1 MDLISKQGRN
11 GSILIISI
19 LLCFHYIGNI
29 NYPFFTCQSTFIHQ
43 TELKTPGDSFYS
55 TSSKDL
61 SHTLGQHPEILLQHQ
76 QLPILR
82 GGLQHICSLFIALWV
97 DKLLLLLS
105 PEKIIHVYHAAFE
118 RKCRTAVPVLF
129 FHLSLGLFD
138 HLRKL
143 RLFAALREGN
153 IDISEYNLT
162 LT

>member
-1 MDLISKQGRN
+1 MTKSELRSTIFKTLENFIFS
-11 GSILIISI
+11 
-19 LLCFHYIGNI
+19 LLLVKV
-29 NYPFFTCQSTFIHQ
+29 
-43 TELKTPGDSFYS
+43 E
-55 TSSKDL
+55 

-82 GGLQHICSLFIALWV
+82 GGLQHICPFFIALWV
-97 DKLLLLLS
+97 DKLLLLLR
-105 PEKIIHVYHAAFE
+105 PEKIIHIYHAAFE

-129 FHLSLGLFD
+129 FHFSLGLFD

-143 RLFAALREGN
+143 RLFAALREWN